1 MATYSSVLPGENPR
15 DGGAWWAAICGV
27 AQSQPRLKRLSSSS
41 SDRSRIVQYFPVLP
55 QTQALG
61 LFLASLLMLA
71 KWLLYLQT
79 SSADSMQEEG
89 GERRKKGQ
97 MPLLM
102 KLYII
107 LEGISS
113 PRTLSFI
120 SVSGLESLG
129 NQFFYLIQCLSE
141 KNWVSF
147 GRKKGRVVIG

>member
-1 MATYSSVLPGENPR
+1 MV
-15 DGGAWWAAICGV
+15 
-27 AQSQPRLKRLSSSS
+27 
-41 SDRSRIVQYFPVLP
+41 
-55 QTQALG
+55 
-61 LFLASLLMLA
+61 A

-129 NQFFYLIQCLSE
+129 NQFFYLTQCLSE
-141 KNWVSF
+141 KNWDSF